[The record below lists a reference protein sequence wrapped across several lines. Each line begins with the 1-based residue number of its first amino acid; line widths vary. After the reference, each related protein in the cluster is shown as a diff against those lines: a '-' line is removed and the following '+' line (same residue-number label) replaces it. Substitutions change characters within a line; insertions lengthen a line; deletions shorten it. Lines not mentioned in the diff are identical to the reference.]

1 MDIHS
6 TTFAAATVFFIE
18 PVFLAGCE
26 FAAAFLLL
34 LEGIA
39 AGAKLNSERGTAEL
53 QNLVESFLHIAP
65 V

>member
-6 TTFAAATVFFIE
+6 TTLAAATVFFIE

-26 FAAAFLLL
+26 FAAALLL
-34 LEGIA
+34 VLEGVA
-39 AGAKLNSERGTAEL
+39 AGAKLNSERGAAEL